1 MQTFGIKEARSVI
14 AKVLAA
20 QDQKSFKSRRLNYAD
35 KLFSE

>member
-14 AKVLAA
+14 NKVLAA
-20 QDQKSFKSRRLNYAD
+20 QDQKFFKSRSFYAD